1 MARILLIDD
10 DAQLREMLSEVLTD
24 SGHEVT
30 AVSDGK
36 YAKGAFIKSHYDLL
50 ITDIVMPE
58 KDGLKTI
65 QEMKELFP
73 NMKIIAISGGDRSFS
88 GDSYLSIA
96 KNFGAHRILTKPF
109 SHAAILGAIRELTQ
123 EKR

>member
-10 DAQLREMLSEVLTD
+10 DTQLREMLTEVLRD
-24 SGHEVT
+24 SGHDVNPI
-30 AVSDGK
+30 SDGK
-36 YAKGAFIKSHYDLL
+36 YAKGAFIKGHYDIV

-65 QEMKELFP
+65 QELRELFP

-88 GDSYLSIA
+88 GDTYLNLA

-109 SHAAILGAIRELTQ
+109 SHKTILAAIEELMK
-123 EKR
+123 E